1 MSEII
6 INKLPSPTWRFLK
19 MNNAAVERV
28 CPPNDASIRSDGT
41 ITKYRPL
48 DEETLLFGSCP
59 EAVIVCENDEE
70 KVSRV
75 TIESSGE
82 YSAAAVDIRAC
93 ENSELTVYVNIHGDR
108 RLSVKINADIQKGA
122 HVKLVATQLCKKS
135 GELVCDIRS
144 RVSECAAFTQLA
156 FLPGTIGTY
165 INTDAELYG
174 DNSRF
179 VSHTSYLA
187 DENDKLD
194 INCNVSHKGR
204 RTESEI
210 TANGALDSNA
220 QKIFRGTI
228 DFQRGSKG
236 SHGSETENVL
246 LLSDDIINRTLPVIL
261 CSEEDVKGT
270 HGATIG
276 DISGET
282 LMYFQSR
289 GISKEQAARLL
300 KASIADSFLHLV
312 NDSDTTKL
320 IGAETG
326 DRYE

>member
-1 MSEII
+1 MKRTAASRIRAHFLTALTFTFALI
-6 INKLPSPTWRFLK
+6 AALLFIMPTIL
-19 MNNAAVERV
+19 
-28 CPPNDASIRSDGT
+28 T
-41 ITKYRPL
+41 IT
-48 DEETLLFGSCP
+48 
-59 EAVIVCENDEE
+59 
-70 KVSRV
+70 
-75 TIESSGE
+75 
-82 YSAAAVDIRAC
+82 
-93 ENSELTVYVNIHGDR
+93 NS
-108 RLSVKINADIQKGA
+108 
-122 HVKLVATQLCKKS
+122 
-135 GELVCDIRS
+135 
-144 RVSECAAFTQLA
+144 FM
-156 FLPGTIGTY
+156 
-165 INTDAELYG
+165 
-174 DNSRF
+174 
-179 VSHTSYLA
+179 
-187 DENDKLD
+187 
-194 INCNVSHKGR
+194 
-204 RTESEI
+204 TESEI

-261 CSEEDVKGT
+261 CSEEDVNGT

-300 KASIADSFLHLV
+300 KASVADSFLHLV